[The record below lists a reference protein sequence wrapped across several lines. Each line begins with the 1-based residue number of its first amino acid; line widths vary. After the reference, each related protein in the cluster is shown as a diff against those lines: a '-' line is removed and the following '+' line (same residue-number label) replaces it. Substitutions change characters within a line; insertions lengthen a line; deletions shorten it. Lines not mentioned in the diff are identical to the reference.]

1 MISSKSTL
9 FLVMMVSALLGLV
22 VIVGCGN
29 SAEEKAMM
37 DFLKLYSDTVDQYA
51 AADDGEKA
59 ELKAKLD
66 TFHSKWSEMEMQMDG
81 RLTPND
87 LEKFDKQYKE
97 IEEKYKSL
105 SGKS

>member
-9 FLVMMVSALLGLV
+9 FLVLVLSALFGLV
-22 VIVGCGN
+22 VIIGCGTSN
-29 SAEEKAMM
+29 EEQSMI

-51 AADDGEKA
+51 AADDAKKA
-59 ELKAKLD
+59 ELKATLD
-66 TFHSKWSEMEMQMDG
+66 SFHSKWSDMEMQMDG

-97 IEEKYKSL
+97 IQKKYNEL
-105 SGKS
+105 AGKS